1 MICRRVVTGDGA
13 RVKGGL
19 MSDALALRPLRAE
32 EIETVAQVW
41 WRSSVSVA
49 NGAEHPTWQA
59 LAERLA
65 REPWEVTVARQRG
78 ELVALLAIDPE
89 QRWLRQ
95 LFVDPRVH
103 GSGVGTALLEEA
115 KRRMPSGFF
124 LHTNADNTNARRFY
138 EARGLRLTGEAP
150 HPQWG
155 ELQARYEWSPD
166 FQISQRGP

>member
-1 MICRRVVTGDGA
+1 VIFQRVVTADDA
-13 RVKGGL
+13 RVKGGQ
-19 MSDALALRPLRAE
+19 MSEALSLRPLQAE

-49 NGAEHPTWQA
+49 NGADHPTWQA

-65 REPWEVTVARQRG
+65 HEPWVVTVAERG
-78 ELVALLAIDPE
+78 GEPLALLAVVPD

-95 LFVDPRVH
+95 LFVEPRAH

-115 KRRMPSGFF
+115 KRQMPDGFF
-124 LHTNADNTNARRFY
+124 LHTDADNTRARRFY
-138 EARGLRLTGEAP
+138 EAQGLRLAGEAP

-155 ELQARYEWSPD
+155 QLQARYEWSASTAQPER
-166 FQISQRGP
+166 I

>member
-1 MICRRVVTGDGA
+1 
-13 RVKGGL
+13 
-19 MSDALALRPLRAE
+19 MSDALMLRPLRAE
-32 EIETVAQVW
+32 EIETVARVW

-49 NGAEHPTWQA
+49 GGADHPPWEA

-65 REPWEVTVARQRG
+65 REAWAVTVAERCG
-78 ELVALLAIDPE
+78 EPLALLAVVAD

-95 LFVDPRVH
+95 LFVEPHAH

-115 KRRMPSGFF
+115 KRQMPDGFF
-124 LHTNADNTNARRFY
+124 LHTDADNTRARRFY

-155 ELQARYEWSPD
+155 QLQARYEWSASTAQPER
-166 FQISQRGP
+166 I